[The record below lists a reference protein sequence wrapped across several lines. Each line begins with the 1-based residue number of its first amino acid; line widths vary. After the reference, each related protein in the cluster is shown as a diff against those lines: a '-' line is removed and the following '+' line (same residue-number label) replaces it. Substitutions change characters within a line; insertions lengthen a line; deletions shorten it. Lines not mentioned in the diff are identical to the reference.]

1 MPALNAP
8 FSPWGTAVM
17 FCTAATSHSMQ
28 TSLREE
34 ILATILVV
42 KSSKTNTF
50 LPSVLPR
57 ISSKIK
63 YFIRSR
69 STITEYLPVLP
80 NYGKTLLGDGK
91 NFSSYS
97 GVRKRN
103 FNKTVFSNALYS
115 VPEILLGSWR
125 TLLLEFVWQIDQT
138 KPATSRWINSL
149 KFFVGFVNTEL
160 Y

>member
-8 FSPWGTAVM
+8 FSQLGKTVM
-17 FCTAATSHSMQ
+17 FCTATTSHSMQ

-57 ISSKIK
+57 ISFKIK
-63 YFIRSR
+63 YFNRSR

-91 NFSSYS
+91 NFSFYS
-97 GVRKRN
+97 GVQKKS
-103 FNKTVFSNALYS
+103 FDDTAFSNSLYL
-115 VPEILLGSWR
+115 VPEILLGS
-125 TLLLEFVWQIDQT
+125 
-138 KPATSRWINSL
+138 
-149 KFFVGFVNTEL
+149 
-160 Y
+160 